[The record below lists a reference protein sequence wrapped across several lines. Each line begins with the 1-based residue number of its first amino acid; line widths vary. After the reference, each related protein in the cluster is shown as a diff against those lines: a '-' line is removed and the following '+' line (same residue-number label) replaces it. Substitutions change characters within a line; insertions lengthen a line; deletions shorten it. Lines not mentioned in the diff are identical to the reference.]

1 LSDNTLTALSKFPPL
16 HSFFGDYKTNPA
28 IRSVFNQKINT
39 IKTEFPLLGFID
51 DNGVKHGF
59 LCGEGIW
66 RWKLYDF
73 LQNQNN
79 FNVVDRVEAYT
90 SASYFLGIGGNKKD
104 GLISE
109 AKAKLSSKANL
120 IGKPKAL
127 ANEVVDI
134 KTQII
139 FGIITRYTVTVSADV
154 VEFK

>member
-1 LSDNTLTALSKFPPL
+1 MKIIKFTLVMFVAFLLSSCAATFRGYT
-16 HSFFGDYKTNPA
+16 TNGTT
-28 IRSVFNQKINT
+28 VNL
-39 IKTEFPLLGFID
+39 E
-51 DNGVKHGF
+51 
-59 LCGEGIW
+59 
-66 RWKLYDF
+66 
-73 LQNQNN
+73 QNN
-79 FNVVDRVEAYT
+79 FTVVDRVEAYT
-90 SASYFLGIGGNKKD
+90 TASYFLGIGGNKKD

>member
-1 LSDNTLTALSKFPPL
+1 MF
-16 HSFFGDYKTNPA
+16 
-28 IRSVFNQKINT
+28 NT
-39 IKTEFPLLGFID
+39 IKTQIMKIFKFTFVMFAAFLLSSCVATFRGYTT
-51 DNGVKHGF
+51 NGTTVN
-59 LCGEGIW
+59 LE
-66 RWKLYDF
+66 
-73 LQNQNN
+73 QNN
-79 FNVVDRVEAYT
+79 FTVVARVEANT
-90 SASYFLGIGGNKKD
+90 TASYFLGIGGNKKD

-134 KTQII
+134 KTHII

>member
-1 LSDNTLTALSKFPPL
+1 MWWCRWKYSLESLCESSPECSHDCTSQL
-16 HSFFGDYKTNPA
+16 DE
-28 IRSVFNQKINT
+28 NQKQ
-39 IKTEFPLLGFID
+39 K
-51 DNGVKHGF
+51 
-59 LCGEGIW
+59 
-66 RWKLYDF
+66 
-73 LQNQNN
+73 
-79 FNVVDRVEAYT
+79 
-90 SASYFLGIGGNKKD
+90 SGGNKKD